1 MIIELNSLVHQLMK
15 KKSIL
20 RFLLMALPALL
31 CCCSRQGGR
40 SSATTADD
48 STSVV
53 DTATLVMKVSRT
65 SRLYTAEYKV
75 HKIVTH
81 EDVKHLKA
89 TLLGQEYDTKLSLG
103 ERKVAIPI
111 DVTLKAYID
120 FSSFHERQI
129 ERSPDGRTLHVILP
143 DPKVIVTSSKIDHAS
158 TRQYTALLRSDFS
171 DAELKEFTRQG
182 VESVLRAVPQMGIL
196 ETARQSAAATLIPIF
211 SALGYEPEQ
220 IVVTF
225 RKEFTE
231 RDLPFYYENIER
243 LKN

>member
-1 MIIELNSLVHQLMK
+1 MK
-15 KKSIL
+15 KNSIL
-20 RFLLMALPALL
+20 RFLPVALSVLL
-31 CCCSRQGGR
+31 CCCGRGQGTA
-40 SSATTADD
+40 SAPPSDD
-48 STSVV
+48 STAVV
-53 DTATLVMKVSRT
+53 DTATLVMQISRT
-65 SRLYTAEYKV
+65 ARLYTAEYKV

-81 EDVKHLKA
+81 EDVKHLKT

-120 FSSFHERQI
+120 FSDFHESQI
-129 ERSPDGRTLHVILP
+129 ERSADGRTLHVVLP

-158 TRQYTALLRSDFS
+158 TRQYTDLLRSDFS
-171 DAELKEFTRQG
+171 DAELADFTAQG
-182 VESVLRAVPQMGIL
+182 VTSILRAVPQMGIL
-196 ETARQSAAATLIPIF
+196 QTARQSAAATLIPIF
-211 SALGYEPEQ
+211 AVLGYEPEQ

-231 RDLPFYYENIER
+231 RDLPFYFDREGSVKTIER